1 LKQTGSYREAVG
13 KLPGNYR
20 EGMSEQTSVA
30 LDAKR
35 HDPTS
40 QMEATGKLS
49 TYTYK
54 EA

>member
-30 LDAKR
+30 LDANR
-35 HDPTS
+35 HDPIS
-40 QMEATGKLS
+40 DGSYREAVDLHI
-49 TYTYK
+49 
-54 EA
+54 